1 MVFILS
7 GTILNRVMPGQS
19 TALLIDL
26 PPLRLPRIK
35 NILQK
40 TYTKSW
46 MFLKE
51 ATPLFILGSLIITLM
66 EITGMLVGVQ
76 NLFAP
81 ITETWLKLPKEVATA
96 FIMGIIR
103 RDFGAAGLSSI
114 PMDPMQTI
122 ISLIVIT
129 LFVPCIAAILVIFK
143 ERSWKESLGI
153 WVGSFIVAFFVGGLL
168 AQFLI

>member
-1 MVFILS
+1 
-7 GTILNRVMPGQS
+7 MPGQS

-66 EITGMLVGVQ
+66 EVTGMLVGVQ

-103 RDFGAAGLSSI
+103 RDFGQL
-114 PMDPMQTI
+114 D
-122 ISLIVIT
+122 
-129 LFVPCIAAILVIFK
+129 
-143 ERSWKESLGI
+143 
-153 WVGSFIVAFFVGGLL
+153 
-168 AQFLI
+168 